1 MSKIRLEVEFEDFAE
16 LMLFCIENN
25 EIPVMKK
32 WGSILQSKIDKMEQ
46 RDYYS
51 KFKDKNLT
59 PAEREKWRIQYL
71 DSKGIPENFRW

>member
-1 MSKIRLEVEFEDFAE
+1 MSKIRLEVEFKDFAE
-16 LMLFCIENN
+16 LMFFCIENN

-32 WGSILQSKIDKMEQ
+32 WESILQGKIDKMEQ

-59 PAEREKWRIQYL
+59 PKEREKWRIQYL

>member
-1 MSKIRLEVEFEDFAE
+1 
-16 LMLFCIENN
+16 
-25 EIPVMKK
+25 MKK
-32 WGSILQSKIDKMEQ
+32 WESILQNKIDKMEQ

-59 PAEREKWRIQYL
+59 PKEREKWRIQYL